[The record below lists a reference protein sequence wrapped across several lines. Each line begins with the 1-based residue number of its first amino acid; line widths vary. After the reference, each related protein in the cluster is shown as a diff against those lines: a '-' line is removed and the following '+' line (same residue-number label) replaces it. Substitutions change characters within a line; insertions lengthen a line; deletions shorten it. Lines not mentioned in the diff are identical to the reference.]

1 MNEVYLRDRRYDLVL
16 HMVSA
21 ADGAENFYNLSN
33 NIARYEVL
41 LYNYILILLYYHIIK
56 LLYFHI
62 IILSYNHI
70 NIISYYHIIKI

>member
-21 ADGAENFYNLSN
+21 AHGAESFYNVSN

-41 LYNYILILLYYHIIK
+41 LLSYY
-56 LLYFHI
+56 YI
-62 IILSYNHI
+62 IILY
-70 NIISYYHIIKI
+70 SYYHIYYYINYNIIINIERYN

>member
-41 LYNYILILLYYHIIK
+41 LYYHILILFKLYYLK
-56 LLYFHI
+56 
-62 IILSYNHI
+62 
-70 NIISYYHIIKI
+70 